1 MHLVLVEHNNRH
13 WQDLATQ
20 ARQQAL
26 GEEAQRYQ
34 QSLGTFGTNVAQ
46 QQQQLQNLLGTQGQG
61 FGQAAQGFG
70 LNQAQQQ
77 QQFAN
82 MLGLQQGLFG
92 QGTTLAGLE
101 QALMA
106 QGLDAETA
114 RAAAAYASG
123 QHSSCPHTALLL
135 QVAQQQR
142 GQNADFIGGLAGS
155 LFGAAG
161 QAGGFG
167 ALFSDVLLKD
177 KLTKVDTLPN
187 GLGLYTWEWN
197 DTAKKLGISL
207 QPTYGVVAQEV
218 QTLVPDAVSLHD
230 NGYMVIDYSH
240 PELQGVH

>member
-1 MHLVLVEHNNRH
+1 
-13 WQDLATQ
+13 
-20 ARQQAL
+20 
-26 GEEAQRYQ
+26 
-34 QSLGTFGTNVAQ
+34 
-46 QQQQLQNLLGTQGQG
+46 LLGTQGQG

-114 RAAAAYASG
+114 RTAAAYGAGNLALS
-123 QHSSCPHTALLL
+123 PYNTAATI
-135 QVAQQQR
+135 AQQQR
-142 GQNADFIGGLAGS
+142 GQNADFIGGLGGS
-155 LFGAAG
+155 LLGAAAK
-161 QAGGFG
+161 AGGFG